1 MFSKKPP
8 QIDVQLAPPNTAL
21 AEPVPSV
28 FQTMPT
34 PAGALITRDQFA
46 RVPVPEGFDTTN
58 LTAINKGRTSQ
69 SST

>member
-1 MFSKKPP
+1 MFNKKPP
-8 QIDVQLAPPNTAL
+8 QIDVELAPENTVL

-28 FQTMPT
+28 FRTMPT

-58 LTAINKGRTSQ
+58 LTVINKGRTSQ